1 MSDAGG
7 QALVRQLV
15 LFWAVGFWRESVASR
30 RESAERKAGQREEEW
45 QMRNE
50 AGFEQE
56 LSQTVWLALGQVD
69 SMALSEAVTPDV
81 EVRRLHWFDPCTGE
95 NVGLDLGSC
104 EVGSCEIT
112 KSCEFESATRH
123 GACRP

>member
-1 MSDAGG
+1 
-7 QALVRQLV
+7 
-15 LFWAVGFWRESVASR
+15 
-30 RESAERKAGQREEEW
+30 
-45 QMRNE
+45 MRNE

-112 KSCEFESATRH
+112 KRGEFESATRH